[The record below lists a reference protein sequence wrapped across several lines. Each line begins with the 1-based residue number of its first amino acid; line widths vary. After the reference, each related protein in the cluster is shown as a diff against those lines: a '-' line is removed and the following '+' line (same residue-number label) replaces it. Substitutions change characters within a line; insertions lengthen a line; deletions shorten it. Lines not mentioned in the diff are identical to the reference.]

1 MSKLTRE
8 QKIQIYKKRKASK
21 SLQNL
26 SKEYH
31 IRKDNIR
38 YLIRL
43 IDRHGNQVLRKD
55 KNKDYSLSLKEEM
68 TNKVLLENYSI
79 KSTAIKYGLSSAS
92 MFHNWIKFYKEN
104 GCVIIERK
112 QGMPPIMKINQSKKK
127 YEEKRK
133 MHIMKNVYYILKRR
147 TNT

>member
-1 MSKLTRE
+1 MHFYMSKLTRE

-31 IRKDNIR
+31 IRKGNIR

-68 TNKVLLENYSI
+68 TL
-79 KSTAIKYGLSSAS
+79 
-92 MFHNWIKFYKEN
+92 
-104 GCVIIERK
+104 
-112 QGMPPIMKINQSKKK
+112 
-127 YEEKRK
+127 EEKNAYNEER
-133 MHIMKNVYYILKRR
+133 ILYLEAENEYLKNHEL
-147 TNT
+147 